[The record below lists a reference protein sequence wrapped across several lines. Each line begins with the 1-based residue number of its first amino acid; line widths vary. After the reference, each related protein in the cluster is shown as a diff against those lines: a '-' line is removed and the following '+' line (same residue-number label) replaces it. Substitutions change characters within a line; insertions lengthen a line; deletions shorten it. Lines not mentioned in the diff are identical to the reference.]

1 MGERI
6 TVLPTLICSGFIG
19 LRLDTTRDEM
29 LRAVVESIAFS
40 MMRVVEG
47 FMSETGSSLERIVVD
62 GGVARNDFI
71 VQMIADL
78 TGEITSHTH
87 GINSLSDHD

>member
-1 MGERI
+1 MREWS
-6 TVLPTLICSGFIG
+6 TVLHSLYYLGFIG
-19 LRLDTTRDEM
+19 LRLDTTKDEM

-47 FMSETGSSLERIVVD
+47 FMSETGSNLGVIVVD

-78 TGEITSHTH
+78 TGK
-87 GINSLSDHD
+87 

>member
-1 MGERI
+1 
-6 TVLPTLICSGFIG
+6 
-19 LRLDTTRDEM
+19 M

-47 FMSETGSSLERIVVD
+47 FMSETGSKLEVIVVD

-78 TGEITSHTH
+78 TGRLGVVSPLYLIMIRCGSHQAW
-87 GINSLSDHD
+87 

>member
-1 MGERI
+1 MENR
-6 TVLPTLICSGFIG
+6 LHTLVCSGFIG
-19 LRLDTTRDEM
+19 LRFDTTRDEM

-47 FMSETGSSLERIVVD
+47 FMSETGSSLGVIVVD
-62 GGVARNDFI
+62 GGVAKNDFI

-78 TGEITSHTH
+78 TGE
-87 GINSLSDHD
+87 SLLQ

>member
-1 MGERI
+1 
-6 TVLPTLICSGFIG
+6 
-19 LRLDTTRDEM
+19 M

-40 MMRVVEG
+40 MVRVVEV
-47 FMSETGSSLERIVVD
+47 FMAETGSNLEVIVVD

-78 TGEITSHTH
+78 TGTLLQAIGMVCTF
-87 GINSLSDHD
+87 HDQAWI

>member
-1 MGERI
+1 
-6 TVLPTLICSGFIG
+6 
-19 LRLDTTRDEM
+19 M

-40 MMRVVEG
+40 MMRVVKG
-47 FMSETGSSLERIVVD
+47 FMTETGSKLEVIVVD

-78 TGEITSHTH
+78 TGR
-87 GINSLSDHD
+87 

>member
-1 MGERI
+1 MYFLG
-6 TVLPTLICSGFIG
+6 LFIG
-19 LRLDTTRDEM
+19 LKQDTTKEEM

-40 MMRVVEG
+40 MVRVVEV
-47 FMSETGSSLERIVVD
+47 FMAETGSNLEVIVVD

-78 TGEITSHTH
+78 TGTLLQAIGMVCT
-87 GINSLSDHD
+87 LHDQAWI

>member
-1 MGERI
+1 MRGEYGFTR
-6 TVLPTLICSGFIG
+6 LFCLGFIG

-47 FMSETGSSLERIVVD
+47 FMTETGSKLVVIVVD

-78 TGEITSHTH
+78 TGR
-87 GINSLSDHD
+87 

>member
-1 MGERI
+1 
-6 TVLPTLICSGFIG
+6 
-19 LRLDTTRDEM
+19 M

-40 MMRVVEG
+40 MVRVVEV
-47 FMSETGSSLERIVVD
+47 FMAETGSNLEVIVVD

-78 TGEITSHTH
+78 TGTLLQAIGMVCT
-87 GINSLSDHD
+87 LHDQAWI